1 MRNVYFKLFL
11 QIELC
16 KRYEYQLWVFAL
28 SDRELR
34 KHVDELS
41 GERDEVIRDLV
52 NVRRVTCDRR
62 IYVTKSCSN
71 RVVYE

>member
-16 KRYEYQLWVFAL
+16 KRYEYQLRVFSL